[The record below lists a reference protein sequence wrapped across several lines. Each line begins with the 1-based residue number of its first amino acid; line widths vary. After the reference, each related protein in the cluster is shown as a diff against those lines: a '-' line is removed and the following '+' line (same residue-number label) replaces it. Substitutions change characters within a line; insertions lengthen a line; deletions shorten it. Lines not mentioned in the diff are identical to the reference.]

1 MLELAELAKFYTAI
15 EWYTLL
21 FVIIAIFLSSRLF
34 DLRYINA
41 LFVAQ
46 FFAVFN
52 AVPIISGYYS
62 GLVPNYLVIQFI
74 LSESIFL
81 MGIMFVYSMILNR
94 MKMNFHNLD
103 NLFGLKTIYFL
114 IFCSFIFTVFNYIF
128 TPQDGSSR
136 IGYQTNY
143 WYSFIKPVYQIS
155 TPASFFISFI
165 LILNNR
171 YKISA
176 YLLLILNIFASIA
189 SGSKGAF
196 VMQALTAF
204 LIIRDANVVTNYKFS
219 KFDLISA
226 ATSLI
231 LALVLTLDRLQVSFS
246 DLIYRILLFG
256 EPTLMTYYAP
266 SPTSACENLTTF
278 AKMHRGWARALGDP
292 SAMNIDTLFGYAW
305 NIQYFGTNTFTGPNA
320 RFGAYMACNFPGF
333 SIVIG
338 LFVSAIYLCLIA
350 ISARSAK
357 HRPGMLVII
366 YPFCIYS
373 LIASGQ
379 DFNILMQDIN
389 ILLLFIGISVMSA
402 PQQNLTMATSKAGRG
417 Q

>member
-1 MLELAELAKFYTAI
+1 MLELAELAKFYTPA
-15 EWYTLL
+15 EWYALF
-21 FVIIAIFLSSRLF
+21 FVIIAIFFSSRLF
-34 DLRYINA
+34 NLRYINA

-52 AVPIISGYYS
+52 AVPIISGYFS
-62 GLVPNYLVIQFI
+62 GLVPKYLVFQFI
-74 LSESIFL
+74 FSESVFL
-81 MGIMFVYSMILNR
+81 MGIMFAYSIILNQ
-94 MKMNFHNLD
+94 MKLYFQDIDKLVD
-103 NLFGLKTIYFL
+103 IKTIYVL
-114 IFCSFIFTVFNYIF
+114 IFCSLLFAIFNYIF

-143 WYSFIKPVYQIS
+143 WYSFIKPIYQIS

-176 YLLLILNIFASIA
+176 YILLALNILASIA

-196 VMQALTAF
+196 IMQALTAF
-204 LIIRDANVVTNYKFS
+204 LIIRDANAFTNYKFS
-219 KFDLISA
+219 KFDLIA
-226 ATSLI
+226 ATSSLI
-231 LALVLTLDRLQVSFS
+231 VALVLTLDRLQVSFS

-320 RFGAYMACNFPGF
+320 RFGAYMACNFPGL
-333 SIVIG
+333 SIIIG
-338 LFVSAIYLCLIA
+338 LLVSAIYLSLIA

-357 HRPGMLVII
+357 RRPGMLVII

-389 ILLLFIGISVMSA
+389 ILLLFIGIGIMSV
-402 PQQNLTMATSKAGRG
+402 PKQNSSMVALKAGRG
-417 Q
+417 